1 MRVSPP
7 GRALR
12 LVGGAGAL
20 LLAVSVVLFVAVQ
33 VLPGDP
39 VTQALGSSY
48 TPQRGALLRAEL
60 GLDAPVAEQYLRWLG
75 GVLRGDFGTS
85 AVTRVPVGPI
95 VAERA
100 GNSVVLAAA
109 AFVLITVLGTGM
121 GLLAG
126 ARPGSGR
133 DRVASA
139 LTLTLTA
146 IPEFALA
153 TVLVAVFAFGLG
165 WLPAVSLS
173 TPGTGPLS
181 QPAVLVLPVASLALY
196 GGSYTARMVRGIVA
210 DIVAGPHVE
219 AARIAG
225 LPEHLVLRRHVLP
238 SAVGPIA
245 QVLALLVPY
254 LVGGALV
261 VETVFAYP
269 GLGALLAG
277 AVRARDA
284 VQVEAAG
291 LVLAAVSIAGFLI
304 AELIHDRSGPRR
316 AVPVEPATGTLR

>member
-1 MRVSPP
+1 MIRVPAL
-7 GRALR
+7 GRAQR
-12 LVGGAGAL
+12 QVAAAVAL

-39 VTQALGSSY
+39 VTQALGSNY
-48 TPQRGALLRAEL
+48 TPERGAELRAQL

-85 AVTRVPVGPI
+85 AVSRTPVGPV

-100 GNSVVLAAA
+100 GNSVVLAAV
-109 AFVLITVLGTGM
+109 AFLVIAVAGVGA

-126 ARPGSGR
+126 AKPGSGR
-133 DRVASA
+133 DRVVSTV
-139 LTLTLTA
+139 TLTLTA
-146 IPEFALA
+146 VPEFALA
-153 TVLVAVFAFGLG
+153 ALLVAVFAFGLD
-165 WLPAVSLS
+165 WLPPVSLLA
-173 TPGTGPLS
+173 PGTGPLS

-196 GGSYTARMVRGIVA
+196 GSAYTARMVRGVVA
-210 DIVAGPHVE
+210 EIATGPHVE

-238 SAVGPIA
+238 PAAGAIA

-269 GLGALLAG
+269 GLGALLAS

-284 VQVEAAG
+284 VQVEASG
-291 LVLAAVSIAGFLI
+291 LVLAAAAIAGFLA
-304 AELIHDRSGPRR
+304 AELVHGRSGPKAALSVGSGR
-316 AVPVEPATGTLR
+316 

>member
-1 MRVSPP
+1 MRVPTP

-12 LVGGAGAL
+12 LVAGAVAL

-39 VTQALGSSY
+39 VTQALGSTY
-48 TPQRGALLRAEL
+48 TPERGAQLRAQL

-109 AFVLITVLGTGM
+109 AFVLIAVLGVGF
-121 GLLAG
+121 GLFAG

-133 DRVASA
+133 DRAVSA
-139 LTLTLTA
+139 VTLTLTA
-146 IPEFALA
+146 VPEFALA
-153 TVLVAVFAFGLG
+153 TVLVAVFAFALG
-165 WLPAVSLS
+165 WLPAVSLVA
-173 TPGTGPLS
+173 PGSGPLS
-181 QPAVLVLPVASLALY
+181 QPAILVLPVASLALY
-196 GGSYTARMVRGIVA
+196 GGAYTARMVRGIVA
-210 DIVAGPHVE
+210 DIAAGPHVE

-238 SAVGPIA
+238 SAAGSIA

-269 GLGALLAG
+269 GLGALLAS

-291 LVLAAVSIAGFLI
+291 LVLAAVAIAGFLV
-304 AELIHDRSGPRR
+304 AELIQDRSCPGR
-316 AVPVEPATGTLR
+316 AVPMRPALGRLR

>member
-1 MRVSPP
+1 MGLAAP
-7 GRALR
+7 GRVLR
-12 LVGGAGAL
+12 LVAGAVAL
-20 LLAVSVVLFVAVQ
+20 LLAVSMVLFVAVH

-39 VTQALGSSY
+39 VTQALGSTY
-48 TPQRGALLRAEL
+48 TPERGAQLRAQL

-75 GVLRGDFGTS
+75 GVWRGDFGTS
-85 AVTRVPVGPI
+85 AVTRVPVGPV

-109 AFVLITVLGTGM
+109 AFVVIAVVGVGV

-133 DRVASA
+133 DRAVSVV
-139 LTLTLTA
+139 TLTVTA
-146 IPEFALA
+146 VPEFALA

-165 WLPAVSLS
+165 WLPAVSLLA
-173 TPGTGPLS
+173 PGAGPAS
-181 QPAVLVLPVASLALY
+181 QPEILVLPVASLALY
-196 GGSYTARMVRGIVA
+196 GGAYTVRMVRGVVA
-210 DIVAGPHVE
+210 DIATGPHVE

-238 SAVGPIA
+238 SAAGAIA

-277 AVRARDA
+277 AIGARDA

-291 LVLAAVSIAGFLI
+291 LVLAAVAIAGFLV
-304 AELIHDRSGPRR
+304 AELIHGRTGPVRAASVGPAPRS
-316 AVPVEPATGTLR
+316 LR